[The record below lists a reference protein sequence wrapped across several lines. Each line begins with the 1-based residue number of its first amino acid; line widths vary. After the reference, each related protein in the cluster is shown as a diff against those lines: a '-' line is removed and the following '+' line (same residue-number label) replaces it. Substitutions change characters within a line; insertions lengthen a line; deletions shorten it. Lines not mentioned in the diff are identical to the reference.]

1 MTREEFKNLDCVST
15 NEFGYNFYLIE
26 DYDEDRLEYFK
37 DKVLFAN
44 IEGVEFHYGMGDDI
58 CNSVSV
64 ERLELLDKV
73 DENFADWLV
82 SNGGKND
89 YDE

>member
-44 IEGVEFHYGMGDDI
+44 IKGVEFHYGMGDDI

-64 ERLELLDKV
+64 ERLELLDVV